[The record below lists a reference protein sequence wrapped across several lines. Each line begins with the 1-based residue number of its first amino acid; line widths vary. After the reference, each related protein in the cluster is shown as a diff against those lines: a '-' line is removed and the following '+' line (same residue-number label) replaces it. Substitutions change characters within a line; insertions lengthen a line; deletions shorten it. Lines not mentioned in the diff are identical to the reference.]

1 MNTPYFVWDAELY
14 SIGHATIDQQHQR
27 LLSVLNRLYQLVH
40 GDGDGGTSNKAATAA
55 MMQELTYFIVEHFA
69 FEEQLLQESDYPLER
84 LAQHRAEHNTFIS
97 KVQSFEERLESCD
110 PTVLADMLPYLYG
123 DWLIQHICVTDMDY
137 VPYLRPPAAAVT
149 AGEAA

>member
-14 SIGHATIDQQHQR
+14 SIGNPTIDQQHQR
-27 LLSVLNRLYQLVH
+27 LLSVLNRLYLLIH
-40 GDGDGGTSNKAATAA
+40 GDGGIDNSAGTAA

-69 FEEQLLQESDYPLER
+69 FEEQLMQESDYPLER
-84 LAQHRAEHNTFIS
+84 LAQHRAEHNAFII
-97 KVQSFEERLESCD
+97 KVQSFEERLQSGD

-123 DWLIQHICVTDMDY
+123 DWLIQHICVSDMDY
-137 VPYLRPPAAAVT
+137 VPYLRPPVATVT